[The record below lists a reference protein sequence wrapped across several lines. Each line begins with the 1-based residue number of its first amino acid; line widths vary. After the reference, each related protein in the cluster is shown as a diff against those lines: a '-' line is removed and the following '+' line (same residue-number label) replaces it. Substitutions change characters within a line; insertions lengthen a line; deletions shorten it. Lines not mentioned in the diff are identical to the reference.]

1 MVGSFPLWEWD
12 RTARQEP
19 RPPED
24 SVVRLGRSLA
34 LPRRVLFGSAGAS
47 PSQDG
52 IARLGGSLALLGRD
66 CTARREPRPPE
77 GNRGDLL
84 QDNTRWLPPAACHGM
99 SLQLV
104 LFLSFVVKLPHTAHF
119 SFC

>member
-12 RTARQEP
+12 R
-19 RPPED
+19 
-24 SVVRLGRSLA
+24 
-34 LPRRVLFGSAGAS
+34 
-47 PSQDG
+47 
-52 IARLGGSLALLGRD
+52 
-66 CTARREPRPPE
+66 TARREPRPPE